1 MISMSQWM
9 ITAAEAALK
18 LILDIEN
25 LITLLMKLIQSILDL
40 SSGRLTSI
48 LVKSFQTNL
57 NDDLTPEEKNN
68 KKGLFLITLLAQR
81 SSRFEILAASGLD
94 EKHCINDAMQCKAEQ
109 KLSNICSSRV
119 LCCLLKQRDRRST
132 HETENK
138 VQLKPSLSV
147 PSTAPQS
154 PIMIDPVSLQLH
166 IVY

>member
-1 MISMSQWM
+1 MPKCAIFITFWGSQ
-9 ITAAEAALK
+9 K
-18 LILDIEN
+18 
-25 LITLLMKLIQSILDL
+25 KH
-40 SSGRLTSI
+40 
-48 LVKSFQTNL
+48 
-57 NDDLTPEEKNN
+57 TPYVRVYREKFNIDFFAPIFFGSLYICGN
-68 KKGLFLITLLAQR
+68 PGF
-81 SSRFEILAASGLD
+81 D
-94 EKHCINDAMQCKAEQ
+94 EKHCINDSLQCKAEQ
-109 KLSNICSSRV
+109 KLLNICSSRV